1 MAVYELFVD
10 QYITFDQS
18 NSKNNPIGASASNTL
33 IMYDSAKNYRKFVPA
48 GNTLYFQQIAKC
60 RKSIINVTVT
70 DFIDFHHGGFKAAA
84 SQQDVVQLLVF
95 DQVARPVEYEI
106 VEQTLDIQQD
116 VVVIVATPAFNTL
129 VMSQT
134 VTVTTIRNI
143 EVVQTLIITS
153 GSTGVL
159 EDEDFYSISLPT
171 LTGPNAPEC
180 S

>member
-18 NSKNNPIGASASNTL
+18 NSKNNPKGASASNTL
-33 IMYDSAKNYRKFVPA
+33 IIYQTVHTRRQFWSTS
-48 GNTLYFQQIAKC
+48 NTLHFQQTAKC
-60 RKSIINVTVT
+60 RKSINHISVS
-70 DFIDFHHGGFKAAA
+70 DHIDFHQGGFKTPG
-84 SQQDVVQLLVF
+84 QQDVVQLLAF

-106 VEQTLDIQQD
+106 IEQTLDIQQD
-116 VVVIVATPAFNTL
+116 VVVILATPAFNTL
-129 VMSQT
+129 VMNQA

-153 GSTGVL
+153 GGTGIL
-159 EDEDFYSISLPT
+159 EDEDFYGIVLPT
-171 LTGPNAPEC
+171 LHGPNAPEC